1 MSKSSTKQ
9 VHAKLLEMEAIGKK
23 YAVRACAY
31 RARLRIPCAPA
42 HTVCRAPCARACR
55 TGPVL
60 RGDSGASVGD
70 RAVQVTQCHA

>member
-31 RARLRIPCAPA
+31 RVPCA
-42 HTVCRAPCARACR
+42 VRQGVQDR
-55 TGPVL
+55 TGPA
-60 RGDSGASVGD
+60 R
-70 RAVQVTQCHA
+70 